1 MRFKLKKALFIG
13 LMNGILG
20 DLLNFLGGSSEVKM
34 ERSHLDSPATLEP
47 DHVQPNKMPDQT
59 QISENFGSI
68 QKPLIYNI
76 TYGERFKNSLLFHCK
91 VGPQYVCYRLR
102 NVNSKTINLE
112 CANHA
117 TALRRRGKQ
126 KINGC
131 FAKAKVAVIAD
142 LIKLSET
149 PRKNG
154 EKTRKSYFLD
164 FEDKRVLLPESYEVL
179 PHNSEFHNVTCQ
191 TTFFPKGFSEEE
203 NEKILLAHLFP
214 EPI

>member
-102 NVNSKTINLE
+102 NVNSKTINLNISLKTFVV
-112 CANHA
+112 C
-117 TALRRRGKQ
+117 L
-126 KINGC
+126 
-131 FAKAKVAVIAD
+131 
-142 LIKLSET
+142 
-149 PRKNG
+149 KNG
-154 EKTRKSYFLD
+154 FFIS
-164 FEDKRVLLPESYEVL
+164 LLKALEY
-179 PHNSEFHNVTCQ
+179 
-191 TTFFPKGFSEEE
+191 
-203 NEKILLAHLFP
+203 I
-214 EPI
+214 